1 MTLSAADIIEGR
13 YRLERLLGT
22 GGMAEVWLAEDLRL
36 GRWVAVKALH
46 SALTEAIDP
55 EAVAAF
61 EREARVVARLQ
72 HPNIVAVYDAGEFAG
87 RRYIVTEYVHGYTL
101 RQLIATQGRLTE
113 REVVRLGRQVA
124 SALAYAHAQGVV
136 HGDVKPENI
145 LLNEQGVA
153 KLADFGV
160 AETLGRTLSPAMA
173 NDILGT
179 IAYLAPEVI
188 QGERPSPAA
197 DQYALALTLYEA
209 AAGRLPWSGVS
220 PAAVAGQRLA
230 APAPPLRRFA
240 PGASAALEAV
250 LARGLA
256 IEPAARFPGM
266 ETFGAALAGV
276 NPPAAAGSAPPSVP
290 PGRPPRLRG
299 HPTARVPR
307 GSASPHRGRSGPA
320 WYTVLAVTGVVLF
333 AIGLGVLGAA
343 LITGDE
349 RPSGPT
355 PVPTPV
361 PTSVPE
367 PTATPTPRPEPTAT
381 PTREPSPVPSPSPAP
396 SPSPTRTPATGT
408 PPPTSTPTGPA
419 GTVTPVATPTP
430 TP

>member
-1 MTLSAADIIEGR
+1 
-13 YRLERLLGT
+13 
-22 GGMAEVWLAEDLRL
+22 MAEVWLAEDLRL

-46 SALTEAIDP
+46 AALTEAIDP

-124 SALAYAHAQGVV
+124 SALAYAHEQGII

-145 LLNEQGVA
+145 LVNEHGVA

-188 QGERPSPAA
+188 QGESPSPAS

-209 AAGRLPWSGVS
+209 AAGRLPWAGAT

-250 LARGLA
+250 LARALA
-256 IEPAARFPGM
+256 IDPAARYPGL
-266 ETFGAALAGV
+266 EAFGAALAGV
-276 NPPAAAGSAPPSVP
+276 APPAAAAAPVAAP
-290 PGRPPRLRG
+290 PGRPPELRR
-299 HPTARVPR
+299 HTTARIRRPTGPPPR
-307 GSASPHRGRSGPA
+307 KRSGPA
-320 WYTVLAVTGVVLF
+320 WYTLLAVLGVVLF

-343 LITGDE
+343 LLTGGGN
-349 RPSGPT
+349 SQAPT

-367 PTATPTPRPEPTAT
+367 PTATPTPRTEPTAT
-381 PTREPSPVPSPSPAP
+381 PTQQPSPSPSP
-396 SPSPTRTPATGT
+396 SPTRPPSPTRTPATGT
-408 PPPTSTPTGPA
+408 PASTVSPTAPA
-419 GTVTPVATPTP
+419 GTATPPATPSP

>member
-1 MTLSAADIIEGR
+1 
-13 YRLERLLGT
+13 
-22 GGMAEVWLAEDLRL
+22 
-36 GRWVAVKALH
+36 
-46 SALTEAIDP
+46 
-55 EAVAAF
+55 
-61 EREARVVARLQ
+61 
-72 HPNIVAVYDAGEFAG
+72 
-87 RRYIVTEYVHGYTL
+87 
-101 RQLIATQGRLTE
+101 
-113 REVVRLGRQVA
+113 
-124 SALAYAHAQGVV
+124 
-136 HGDVKPENI
+136 
-145 LLNEQGVA
+145 
-153 KLADFGV
+153 
-160 AETLGRTLSPAMA
+160 MA
-173 NDILGT
+173 NDLLGT

-209 AAGRLPWSGVS
+209 AAGRLPWSGPS

-240 PGASAALEAV
+240 PGASAVLEAV
-250 LARGLA
+250 LTRGLA
-256 IEPAARFPGM
+256 IEPAARFPGL
-266 ETFGAALAGV
+266 EAFGAALAGV
-276 NPPAAAGSAPPSVP
+276 NPPAAAGGAPPSAP

-307 GSASPHRGRSGPA
+307 GSASPRRGRSGPA

-349 RPSGPT
+349 RPSRPT

-381 PTREPSPVPSPSPAP
+381 PTQQPSPSPSPSPAP
-396 SPSPTRTPATGT
+396 SPTPAQTPPSGTPTTAGSPT
-408 PPPTSTPTGPA
+408 SPA
-419 GTVTPVATPTP
+419 GTPTAAATPSP